1 MISLGAMAPSAS
13 LMPRSIETSTFA
25 YSIACTTVQKYSAR
39 MQVTVTLLRRNG
51 FRIQTDNRQVSGQ
64 LVIAERRVRDGML
77 RLAAEIQTPGPMLGD
92 GPSII
97 ALLFD
102 PTIRNWRG
110 ASFKLNGWEIIDWK
124 GEGRQL
130 VVQEWACTIE
140 GF

>member
-1 MISLGAMAPSAS
+1 M
-13 LMPRSIETSTFA
+13 
-25 YSIACTTVQKYSAR
+25 K
-39 MQVTVTLLRRNG
+39 VTVTLLRRNG

-130 VVQEWACTIE
+130 VVQEWACTID

>member
-1 MISLGAMAPSAS
+1 VSQECPATL
-13 LMPRSIETSTFA
+13 A
-25 YSIACTTVQKYSAR
+25 YSIAHETVQKYSAR

-51 FRIQTDNRQVSGQ
+51 FRIQTDNLQVSGQ

-110 ASFKLNGWEIIDWK
+110 ANFKLNGWEIIDWK

-130 VVQEWACTIE
+130 VIQEWACTID